1 MTVANFS
8 QQRWLGNSVAFW
20 LLSAFL
26 VLVFCTGG
34 SGRYD
39 VQSLVI
45 LRPTAAII
53 CGIAIWMIRREH
65 ASNHRHLL
73 VALTVVLFCVGI
85 YVLPLPAS
93 LIPDGPAY
101 AIGSEVI
108 ATAGLGSGQ
117 YTISLLPYLTWN
129 SLSALLVPAAVLLLG
144 VQLSGNERLRLL
156 PIFIGLG
163 LVSGILALLQL
174 LTGPDGP
181 FYLYRITNNGFAV
194 GFFANR
200 NHQALVLACLF
211 PMLAAFSTINV
222 KTFEQAKLRSS
233 IAIAIGVILVPLL
246 LVTGSRAGL
255 VLGVAGLVSVMLIY
269 RSPDILNK
277 RKQSPSK
284 IGKTYLM
291 GICGILGLGLLTLWA
306 SRAEALRRILAPDQG
321 QDIRFQT
328 WGSILDIGSEFSVTG
343 SGPGTFPSMF
353 QIYETAAQ
361 LRAGYLNQA
370 HNDWLDLYLT
380 TGIAGLVL
388 LAVATVAV
396 SYACLKAFRA
406 HMGASRK
413 IAISRVGAVVVVLIM
428 IASFF
433 DYPLRTPAVASLF
446 AVVLLWLLGN
456 PVDRTERAGSI

>member
-1 MTVANFS
+1 MTVANIS

-20 LLSAFL
+20 LLSVFL
-26 VLVFCTGG
+26 VLVFWTGG
-34 SGRYD
+34 SARYD

-53 CGIAIWMIRREH
+53 CGTAIWMMRREH
-65 ASNHRHLL
+65 AYNHRYLL
-73 VALTVVLFCVGI
+73 GSLAVALLCVAI

-93 LIPDGPAY
+93 LTPDGPAY
-101 AIGSEVI
+101 EIVSEVF
-108 ATAGLGSGQ
+108 AAAGLGSGQ
-117 YTISLLPYLTWN
+117 ATFSLVPYLTWN
-129 SLSALLVPAAVLLLG
+129 ALSAMLVPAAVLLLG
-144 VQLSGNERLRLL
+144 VQLSGDERLRLL

-163 LVSGILALLQL
+163 LVSGILALLQM
-174 LTGPDGP
+174 LTGPDGA

-211 PMLAAFSTINV
+211 PMLAAFSWINV
-222 KTFEQAKLRSS
+222 KTFEQAKLRSG
-233 IAIAIGVILVPLL
+233 IAIAIGAILVPLL

-255 VLGVAGLVSVMLIY
+255 LLGVAGLASVMFIY
-269 RSPDILNK
+269 RCPDVPIK

-284 IGKTYLM
+284 VGNAYLL

-328 WGSILDIGSEFSVTG
+328 WGSIVDMGSEFSVTG
-343 SGPGTFPSMF
+343 PGPGTFPSIF

-361 LRAGYLNQA
+361 SRPGYLNQA

-388 LAVATVAV
+388 LVVATVAV
-396 SYACLKAFRA
+396 SYACLKAFQT
-406 HMGASRK
+406 HMGSSRK
-413 IAISRVGAVVVVLIM
+413 IAISRVGAVIVVLIM